1 MKKSKYLLAYL
12 LPVLA
17 GFSFLNEGW
26 ITFLPLIIYFGLLP
40 LIELFIKPDS
50 SNWNPEQIEKEKKSL
65 FYDIVVC
72 GMVPVQLFFLV
83 WYLSFDFSS
92 LDVFTLI
99 GRVSSMGLMC
109 AVIGINVGHELAHRV
124 RSWHRYLGDILLL
137 TSLENHFVPYH
148 NRGHHANVATPN
160 DPATARL
167 NEPLY
172 FFWFRSQIGSYI
184 QAWEIEFKQMRILD
198 LQSFSI
204 HNKMIRYTIAHLTLC
219 FGIGFFINFTA
230 LLYFLIAAIIGIILL
245 ETVNYIEHYGLL
257 RKVLPSGH
265 FEPVKRQHSWNSNH
279 VLGRIVLFELSRH
292 SDHHYK
298 ADKPYQILESHEES
312 PCMPVGYPSMMLL
325 SLIPPLFFYIM
336 NERVKMALAAKE

>member
-1 MKKSKYLLAYL
+1 MKKTKYLLAYL
-12 LPVLA
+12 LPALVLL
-17 GFSFLNEGW
+17 SFVNEGW
-26 ITFLPLIIYFGLLP
+26 LTFLPLIVYFGALP
-40 LIELFIKPDS
+40 LIELFIKPDN
-50 SNWNPEQIEKEKKSL
+50 SNWDPEQIEKEKKSL
-65 FYDIVVC
+65 FYDFVIC

-92 LDVFTLI
+92 LDVYTLI

-109 AVIGINVGHELAHRV
+109 AVIGINVGHELAHRL

-148 NRGHHANVATPN
+148 NKGHHANVATPN

-184 QAWEIEFKQMRILD
+184 QAWKIEIKQMRILN
-198 LQSFSI
+198 LKPYSI
-204 HNKMIRYTIAHLTLC
+204 KNKMIRYSIAHIIIC
-219 FGIGFFINFTA
+219 FCIAFFISFSA
-230 LLYFLIAAIIGIILL
+230 LIYFLIAAIIGIILL

-257 RKVLPSGH
+257 RKVLSSGQ

-292 SDHHYK
+292 SDHHFK
-298 ADKPYQILESHEES
+298 ADKPYQILETHEQS

-325 SLIPPLFFYIM
+325 SLIPPLFFYVM
-336 NERVKMALAAKE
+336 NDRVKTALKVD